1 MINRL
6 LTLCLLLVGLLSSIL
21 THNSLAAGLAYS
33 IDPNSSQI
41 TLSGTVAGF
50 PLNEQA
56 PGSLSTRYSG
66 TINAN
71 YSRTSISFPGQS
83 SIDAV
88 VSGNWRPLPG
98 GSDNSAGAP
107 ADYGAQASVL
117 FGTARAAL
125 RDLVL
130 DVTSAPLAINNGAF
144 NAAGLSFSFPEG
156 GSAAFDFNAGALG
169 SGRRNLAG
177 LTTNRIATTASISR
191 DGANERITI
200 PIDTEYKF
208 RTLSDNDSTIQ
219 LRGTLVATRPLTPL
233 IYNVSINNNVITIEA
248 EALPNQNIRL
258 ERSNDLRTWTPV
270 NANDSN
276 PSPAEYKFS
285 TTMAGPIEFFRV
297 VQ

>member
-1 MINRL
+1 MINRY
-6 LTLCLLLVGLLSSIL
+6 LTSCLLLVGLLSSTL
-21 THNSLAAGLAYS
+21 TQNSFGAGLAYS

-50 PLNEQA
+50 SLSEQA
-56 PGSLSTRYSG
+56 PGSLSTRYTG
-66 TINAN
+66 TINAH
-71 YSRTSISFPGQS
+71 YARTSISFPGQS

-107 ADYGAQASVL
+107 ADYGAEASVL

-144 NAAGLSFSFPEG
+144 NAAGLSFSFPEDG
-156 GSAAFDFNAGALG
+156 TAAFDFNAGALG

-177 LTTNRIATTASISR
+177 FTTNRIATMASISR

-200 PIDTEYKF
+200 PIDAEYKF
-208 RTLSDNDSTIQ
+208 RTLSDNDSVIQ

-248 EALPNQNIRL
+248 EALPNQTLRL
-258 ERSNDLRTWTPV
+258 DHSSDLRTWTPV
-270 NANDSN
+270 NASDSD

-285 TTMAGPIEFFRV
+285 TTVAGPIEFFRV